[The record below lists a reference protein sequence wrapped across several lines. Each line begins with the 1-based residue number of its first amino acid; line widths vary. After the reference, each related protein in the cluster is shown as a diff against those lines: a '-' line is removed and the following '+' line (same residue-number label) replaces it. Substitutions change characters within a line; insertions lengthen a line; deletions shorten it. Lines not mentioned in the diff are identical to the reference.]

1 MHRKKISEKR
11 CIRQNL
17 TKRKLVQLLFP
28 QVYLFLAV
36 LGPQSGAWAFSGCRA
51 QALGPVDSVIV
62 VCRLSSCAA
71 CVGSRARRL
80 SCSVACGILVPQ
92 PGIKPSPSALEGG
105 FLTTGPPGKSPSAII
120 WKSENIDLKAKFFLV
135 IGRTTSIKKFNS
147 PKRYNLKSCVP

>member
-51 QALGPVDSVIV
+51 QALGPVDSVIA

-80 SCSVACGILVPQ
+80 SYLRFRLLPGFPSILSRVPC
-92 PGIKPSPSALEGG
+92 PHGPKWNPSCHTKLQA
-105 FLTTGPPGKSPSAII
+105 A
-120 WKSENIDLKAKFFLV
+120 
-135 IGRTTSIKKFNS
+135 
-147 PKRYNLKSCVP
+147 